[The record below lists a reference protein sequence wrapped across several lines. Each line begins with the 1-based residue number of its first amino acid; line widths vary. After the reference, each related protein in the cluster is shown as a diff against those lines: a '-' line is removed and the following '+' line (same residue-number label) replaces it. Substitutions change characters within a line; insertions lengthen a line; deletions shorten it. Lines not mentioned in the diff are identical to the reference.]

1 MEQTCGSFDK
11 RAILVV
17 SFGTTYADA
26 RKACIESVEDRIRA
40 AFPGYEVR
48 RAFTSRMVMRR
59 LAERDGILVDNERQA
74 LDRLLAEGFSEVY
87 VQPLHIVAGDE
98 YEKIRGIVSEYAH
111 LQKFRRLALGRP
123 LLYYM
128 GQSEQ
133 PDDYLTVIQALDVTT
148 GPEEALVFMGHGGFH
163 PANAAYA
170 ALQLKLQEA
179 GRQNVFIYVLEGF
192 PSLPRI
198 VAQLQSAGVRKV
210 RLQPFML
217 VAGSHVRNDMD
228 GDGADSAKSI
238 LTAAGFDV
246 EVKLNGLGENPA
258 IQAAYV
264 RHIRD
269 AMDKPADTA
278 ANDKQRLGL

>member
-26 RKACIESVEDRIRA
+26 RKDCIESVEDRIRA

-128 GQSEQ
+128 GQSGQ

-179 GRQNVFIYVLEGF
+179 GRQNAFIYVLEGF
-192 PSLPRI
+192 PSLQRI
-198 VAQLQSAGVRKV
+198 VVQLQSAVVRKV

>member
-1 MEQTCGSFDK
+1 MEQTFGSCDK

-26 RKACIESVEDRIRA
+26 RKACIESVEDRMRA

-98 YEKIRGIVSEYAH
+98 YEKIRDIVSDYAH
-111 LQKFRRLALGRP
+111 LQKFRRLTLGRP
-123 LLYYM
+123 LLYYI
-128 GQSEQ
+128 GQAKQ
-133 PDDYLTVIQALDVTT
+133 PDDYLTVIQALDVTA
-148 GPEEALVFMGHGGFH
+148 GPDEAVVFMGHGGFH
-163 PANAAYA
+163 PANTAYA

-179 GRQNVFIYVLEGF
+179 GIENAFIYVLEGF
-192 PSLPRI
+192 PSLQRV

-264 RHIRD
+264 RHIQD
-269 AMDKPADTA
+269 AMDKPADMA
-278 ANDKQRLGL
+278 ANNNK